1 MEDWKIKIAGLWIVY
16 EFGGVWLP
24 MLELYLPGFIE
35 EIMSGEMRGSP
46 ITPEILLMLA
56 ILMLIAPVMAFLSLA
71 LKNTINRWANIIL
84 GIIFAGFALV
94 FPIEY
99 LAEQSAYSA
108 FVILIGIVQVAATA
122 LIVWYAW
129 KSKQKA

>member
-1 MEDWKIKIAGLWIVY
+1 LEDWKIKIAGLWIVY

-35 EIMSGEMRGSP
+35 EIMSGEMGGSP
-46 ITPEILLMLA
+46 ITPELLLMLA
-56 ILMLIAPVMAFLSLA
+56 ILMLIAPIMAFLSLA

>member
-1 MEDWKIKIAGLWIVY
+1 LEDWKIRIAALWTVY

-24 MLELYLPGFIE
+24 MLELYLPGFVE
-35 EIMSGEMRGSP
+35 EIISGEMGGSP
-46 ITPEILLMLA
+46 ITPELLLMLA

-94 FPIEY
+94 FPIQY
-99 LAEQSAYSA
+99 LTEQSAYSA
-108 FVILIGIVQVAATA
+108 FVMLIGIVQFVAAA

>member
-1 MEDWKIKIAGLWIVY
+1 LEDWKIKIAALWIVY

-35 EIMSGEMRGSP
+35 EIISGECARGRA
-46 ITPEILLMLA
+46 MLA
-56 ILMLIAPVMAFLSLA
+56 ILMLIAPIMAFLSLA
-71 LKNTINRWANIIL
+71 LKNTKNRWANIIL
-84 GIIFAGFALV
+84 GIVFAGFALV

-99 LAEQSAYSA
+99 LAEQSANSA
-108 FVILIGIVQVAATA
+108 FVLIGIVQFVAAA

>member
-1 MEDWKIKIAGLWIVY
+1 MEDVKIKIAALWIVY

-35 EIMSGEMRGSP
+35 EIISGEMGGSP
-46 ITPEILLMLA
+46 ITPELLLMLA

-108 FVILIGIVQVAATA
+108 FVILIGIVQVVATA

-129 KSKQKA
+129 KWKV